1 MKKSELVKQYV
12 EKFPDHGNRTI
23 ALLVIKE
30 NPNLFTSIDS
40 ARSCVR
46 YVRGNNGKQDRAKRK
61 NKSEVFKP
69 NGKAG
74 EYKIPKSLT
83 PKKRIVRIPD
93 GKTLIL
99 SDIHLPYHDVE
110 ALECALDH
118 GHDADNVI
126 LNGDTVDFYATS
138 RWDTDPNHRDLAGE
152 LQASRQFLLH
162 LRERFPT
169 ANIYFKIGNH
179 EERWEKYLW
188 RKAPELCGVPD
199 FKMEKLLNFEDL
211 DIQEIGGRQL
221 TKAGGLWILHGHE
234 FFNTFDPVNF
244 ARTLQVKTGVCTIA
258 GHKHKSSQHSVKS
271 MDGDTIACWSMGCL
285 CDLEPDYMPVNQW
298 NLGFAEVTHKGKK
311 FDVNNYRIID
321 GVAYR

>member
-1 MKKSELVKQYV
+1 MKKVDVVRKYV
-12 EKFPDHGNRTI
+12 EKFPEHGNRTLASLI
-23 ALLVIKE
+23 QKE
-30 NPNLFTSIDS
+30 NPNLFSS
-40 ARSCVR
+40 LEGARCSVR
-46 YVRGNNGKQDRAKRK
+46 YVRGNSGKTQGRKGRA
-61 NKSEVFKP
+61 SHPKP

-93 GKTLIL
+93 GKTLLL

-152 LQASRQFLLH
+152 LQAARQFLMH
-162 LRERFPT
+162 LRERFPN
-169 ANIYFKIGNH
+169 ANIFFKIGNH
-179 EERWEKYLW
+179 EERWEKFLW

-199 FKMEKLLNFEDL
+199 FKMEKLLRFEDL
-211 DIQEIGGRQL
+211 DIREIGGRQL

-271 MDGDTIACWSMGCL
+271 MDSNTVACWSVGCL

-298 NLGFAEVTHKGKK
+298 NLGFAEITHKGKK

-321 GVAYR
+321 GEAYR

>member
-1 MKKSELVKQYV
+1 MKKVDVVRKYV
-12 EKFPDHGNRTI
+12 EKFPEHGNRTL
-23 ALLVIKE
+23 ASLVQKE
-30 NPNLFTSIDS
+30 NPNLFPTLEA
-40 ARSCVR
+40 ARCSVR
-46 YVRGNNGKQDRAKRK
+46 YVRGNSGKTQGRKGRA
-61 NKSEVFKP
+61 SHPKP

-93 GKTLIL
+93 GKTLLL

-110 ALECALDH
+110 ALECALEH
-118 GHDADNVI
+118 GHDADNII

-152 LQASRQFLLH
+152 LQAARQFLMH
-162 LRERFPT
+162 LRERFPV

-179 EERWEKYLW
+179 EERWEKFLW

-199 FKMEKLLNFEDL
+199 FKMEKLLRFEDL

-221 TKAGGLWILHGHE
+221 TKAGGLWVLHGHE

-271 MDGDTIACWSMGCL
+271 MDGDTIACWSVGCL

-298 NLGFAEVTHKGKK
+298 NLGFAEITHKGKK

-321 GVAYR
+321 GEAYR

>member
-1 MKKSELVKQYV
+1 MKKVDVVRKYV
-12 EKFPDHGNRTI
+12 EKFPEHGNRTLASLI
-23 ALLVIKE
+23 QKE
-30 NPNLFTSIDS
+30 NPNLFSS
-40 ARSCVR
+40 LEGARCSVR
-46 YVRGNNGKQDRAKRK
+46 YVRGNSGKTQGRKGRASHPR
-61 NKSEVFKP
+61 P

-93 GKTLIL
+93 GKTLLL

-118 GHDADNVI
+118 GHDADNVV

-152 LQASRQFLLH
+152 LQAARQFLMH
-162 LRERFPT
+162 LRERFPD
-169 ANIYFKIGNH
+169 ANIFFKIGNH
-179 EERWEKYLW
+179 EERWEKFLW

-199 FKMEKLLNFEDL
+199 FKMEKLLRFEDL

-271 MDGDTIACWSMGCL
+271 MDSNTVACWSVGCL

-298 NLGFAEVTHKGKK
+298 NLGFAEITHKGKK

-321 GVAYR
+321 GEAYR

>member
-1 MKKSELVKQYV
+1 MKKSEVVKQYV
-12 EKFPDHGNRTI
+12 EKFPEHGNRTL
-23 ALLVIKE
+23 ASLVLKE

-40 ARSCVR
+40 ARSSVR
-46 YVRGNNGKQDRAKRK
+46 YVRGNQGKHNRSFRQK
-61 NKSEVFKP
+61 KSELFKP

-83 PKKRIVRIPD
+83 PKKRIVRIPE
-93 GKTLIL
+93 GKTLLL

-126 LNGDTVDFYATS
+126 LNGDTVDFYAVS

-152 LQASRQFLLH
+152 LQAARQFLMH
-162 LRERFPT
+162 LRERFPK
-169 ANIYFKIGNH
+169 ANIFFKIGNH
-179 EERWEKYLW
+179 EERWEKFLW

-199 FKMEKLLNFEDL
+199 FKMEKLLRFEDL

-221 TKAGGLWILHGHE
+221 TKAGALWILHGHE

-244 ARTLQVKTGVCTIA
+244 ARTLQLKTGVCTIA

-271 MDGDTIACWSMGCL
+271 MNGDTIACWSMGCL

-298 NLGFAEVTHKGKK
+298 NLGFAEVVHKGKK

-321 GVAYR
+321 GEAHR

>member
-1 MKKSELVKQYV
+1 MKKVDVVRKYV
-12 EKFPDHGNRTI
+12 EKFPEHGNRTL
-23 ALLVIKE
+23 ASLVQKE
-30 NPNLFTSIDS
+30 NPNLFPTLEA
-40 ARSCVR
+40 ARCSVR
-46 YVRGNNGKQDRAKRK
+46 YVRGNSGKTQGRKGRA
-61 NKSEVFKP
+61 SHPKP

-93 GKTLIL
+93 GKTLLL

-110 ALECALDH
+110 ALECALEH
-118 GHDADNVI
+118 GHDADNII

-152 LQASRQFLLH
+152 LQAARQFLMH
-162 LRERFPT
+162 LRERFPV

-179 EERWEKYLW
+179 EERWEKFLW

-199 FKMEKLLNFEDL
+199 FKMEKLLRFEDL

-221 TKAGGLWILHGHE
+221 TKAGGLWVLHGHE

-271 MDGDTIACWSMGCL
+271 MDGDTIACWSVGCL

-298 NLGFAEVTHKGKK
+298 NLGFAEITHKGKK
-311 FDVNNYRIID
+311 FDVNNYRIIN
-321 GVAYR
+321 GEAYR

>member
-1 MKKSELVKQYV
+1 MKKVDVVKEYIR
-12 EKFPDHGNRTI
+12 KFPEHGNRTI
-23 ALLVIKE
+23 AQLVVKE
-30 NPNLFTSIDS
+30 NPNLYPTLEG
-40 ARSCVR
+40 ARSAVR
-46 YVRGNNGKQDRAKRK
+46 YARGNVGKAARATGDNTLHRK
-61 NKSEVFKP
+61 

-93 GKTLIL
+93 GKTLLL

-110 ALECALDH
+110 ALECALEH
-118 GHDADNVI
+118 GRDADNII

-152 LQASRQFLLH
+152 LQASRQFLCH
-162 LRERFPT
+162 LRERFPN

-179 EERWEKYLW
+179 EERWEKFLW

-258 GHKHKSSQHSVKS
+258 GHKHKTSQHSVKS
-271 MDGDTIACWSMGCL
+271 MDGDTVAWWSVGCL

-298 NLGFAEVTHKGKK
+298 NLGFAEIVHKGKT

-321 GVAYR
+321 GLAYR

>member
-1 MKKSELVKQYV
+1 MKKVDVVRKYV
-12 EKFPDHGNRTI
+12 EKFPEHGNRTLASLI
-23 ALLVIKE
+23 QKE
-30 NPNLFTSIDS
+30 NPNLFSS
-40 ARSCVR
+40 LEGARCSVR
-46 YVRGNNGKQDRAKRK
+46 YVRGNSGKTQGRKERA
-61 NKSEVFKP
+61 SHPKP

-93 GKTLIL
+93 GKTLLL

-118 GHDADNVI
+118 GHDADNVV

-152 LQASRQFLLH
+152 LQAARQFLMH
-162 LRERFPT
+162 LRERFPN

-179 EERWEKYLW
+179 EERWEKFLW

-199 FKMEKLLNFEDL
+199 FKMEKLLRFEDL

-271 MDGDTIACWSMGCL
+271 MDGDTVACWSVGCL

-298 NLGFAEVTHKGKK
+298 NLGFAEITHKGKK
-311 FDVNNYRIID
+311 FEVNNYRIID
-321 GVAYR
+321 GEAYR

>member
-1 MKKSELVKQYV
+1 MKKVDVVRKYV
-12 EKFPDHGNRTI
+12 EKFPEHGNRTL
-23 ALLVIKE
+23 ASLVQKE
-30 NPNLFTSIDS
+30 NPNLFPTLEA
-40 ARSCVR
+40 ARCSVR
-46 YVRGNNGKQDRAKRK
+46 YVRGNSGKTQGRKGRA
-61 NKSEVFKP
+61 SHPKP

-93 GKTLIL
+93 GKTLLL

-110 ALECALDH
+110 ALECALEH
-118 GHDADNVI
+118 GHDADNII

-138 RWDTDPNHRDLAGE
+138 RWDTDPNHRDLTGE
-152 LQASRQFLLH
+152 LQAARQFLMH
-162 LRERFPT
+162 LRERFPV

-179 EERWEKYLW
+179 EERWEKFLW

-199 FKMEKLLNFEDL
+199 FKMEKLLRFEDL

-221 TKAGGLWILHGHE
+221 TKAGGLWVLHGHE

-271 MDGDTIACWSMGCL
+271 MDGDTIACWSVGCL

-298 NLGFAEVTHKGKK
+298 NLGFAEITHKGKK

-321 GVAYR
+321 GEAYR

>member
-1 MKKSELVKQYV
+1 MKKVDVVRKYV
-12 EKFPDHGNRTI
+12 EKFPEHGNRTLASLI
-23 ALLVIKE
+23 QKE
-30 NPNLFTSIDS
+30 NPNLFSS
-40 ARSCVR
+40 LEGARCSVR
-46 YVRGNNGKQDRAKRK
+46 YVRGNSGKTQGRRGRA
-61 NKSEVFKP
+61 SHPKP

-93 GKTLIL
+93 GKTLLL

-152 LQASRQFLLH
+152 LQAARQFLMH
-162 LRERFPT
+162 LRERFPV

-179 EERWEKYLW
+179 EERWEKFLW

-199 FKMEKLLNFEDL
+199 FKMEKLLRFEDL

-221 TKAGGLWILHGHE
+221 TKAGGLWVLHGHE

-271 MDGDTIACWSMGCL
+271 MDGDTIACWSVGCL

-298 NLGFAEVTHKGKK
+298 NLGFAEITHKGKK

-321 GVAYR
+321 GEAYR

>member
-1 MKKSELVKQYV
+1 MKKVDVVRKYV
-12 EKFPDHGNRTI
+12 EKFPEHGNRTLASLI
-23 ALLVIKE
+23 QKE
-30 NPNLFTSIDS
+30 NPNLFSS
-40 ARSCVR
+40 LEGARCSVR
-46 YVRGNNGKQDRAKRK
+46 YVRGNSGKTQGRKGRASHPR
-61 NKSEVFKP
+61 P

-93 GKTLIL
+93 GKTLLL

-118 GHDADNVI
+118 GHDADNVV

-152 LQASRQFLLH
+152 LQAARQFLMH
-162 LRERFPT
+162 LRERFPN

-179 EERWEKYLW
+179 EERWEKFLW

-199 FKMEKLLNFEDL
+199 FKMEKLLRFEDL

-271 MDGDTIACWSMGCL
+271 MDSNTVACWSVGCL

-298 NLGFAEVTHKGKK
+298 NLGFAEITHKGKK

-321 GVAYR
+321 GEAYR